1 MSRNDLWFMG
11 LFALAYLYLDS
22 APAALPAG
30 ESEPAPRRPLALLP
44 PPRPIVVPRGACPRD
59 LTHRVSLRADGAMW
73 CLACDEAFYPHD
85 AVLGEMMGLAAA

>member
-1 MSRNDLWFMG
+1 
-11 LFALAYLYLDS
+11 
-22 APAALPAG
+22 
-30 ESEPAPRRPLALLP
+30 
-44 PPRPIVVPRGACPRD
+44 VVPRGACPRD